1 MRFYKTIYLT
11 GFCLIVNYS
20 FGQVDTSFQRFNLGL
35 AEYLNRVSTNNL
47 GYIAE
52 KFNLS
57 ISDAGVEKAKVFQ
70 DFSLSLDYTQSKEDG
85 SNSGYSISSELG
97 KTINLAGKRRARI
110 DLALSENQLAKA
122 LVEDYFRNLQAE
134 AAILYMEA
142 LKQNQLLRVKI
153 DSYQTIKKLSDAD
166 SIRFSIGNIME
177 IDAAQSKVEAGI
189 LLNELQQAEAEWR
202 NALNQIALMVGNEY
216 CDSILFPTG
225 SLKNTLRAFVLSDL
239 ITSAVNNRT
248 DLQVAMKN
256 KEVSQRLLRLTRKER
271 RMDIDLKLG
280 LENSYLPAGGS
291 PAATGITA
299 GIAIPLKLSN
309 LNRGEIKIAQYQIE
323 QADILYKQAELQVK
337 HEVIQ
342 AYNLYIAY
350 CKQVDS
356 FDNGLLKNA
365 RNVKRGKIYSYE
377 RGETSLLEVL
387 NAQRTYNEIQVAY
400 HEALFNRAA
409 ALVELEKAAGIW
421 DISL

>member
-1 MRFYKTIYLT
+1 
-11 GFCLIVNYS
+11 
-20 FGQVDTSFQRFNLGL
+20 LGL